1 MLSGHVRP
9 NWPHMQILRRTQDR
23 ATSKKGKRVVRPM
36 DVTDGR
42 AGQMTGLTGLRAIA
56 AVWVVSF
63 HYSVGPFSSLHA
75 QRAVPLI
82 GFGYFG
88 VDLFFMLSGFVIW
101 HVHSE
106 DFRRPTMP
114 AFRRFVLL
122 RMARLYPVYVATLL
136 ILAAIFILAPR
147 MGEPHFDPKNYTA
160 HEFGVDVL
168 MMQTWGLSKHLNWNY
183 PAWSVSAEWFCYFLF
198 PLAVVPLAML
208 KRAPTTVGIIFLV
221 AALAAI
227 YLFVFRRTFNQTLG
241 WMALTRALMEFLLGC
256 LLRRISDEPALARI
270 AWTPIFLTFVT
281 AAYAAIWLRAP
292 LAGFAPIL
300 VFPVLIL
307 AACRADN
314 LVGQVASWRPLVVM
328 GEASYSLYLAQAP
341 VQKAVRFLSSDVS
354 LHAPLVASA
363 IVLAY
368 AGALA
373 LATTTIYKLIELP
386 SRRRLRRLVQAY
398 A

>member
-1 MLSGHVRP
+1 MQMLLHA
-9 NWPHMQILRRTQDR
+9 QDR
-23 ATSKKGKRVVRPM
+23 TTLKNSRAVRAM
-36 DVTDGR
+36 DAFDGR
-42 AGQMTGLTGLRAIA
+42 AGQMTGLTGLRAVA

-75 QRAVPLI
+75 QRVIPVI

-101 HVHSE
+101 HVHSK
-106 DFRRPTMP
+106 DFHRPTMP

-122 RMARLYPVYVATLL
+122 RMARLYPVNVATLL
-136 ILAAIFILAPR
+136 ILAAIFILAPHI
-147 MGEPHFDPKNYTA
+147 GEPHFDAKHYTV
-160 HEFGVDVL
+160 HEFAVDVL
-168 MMQTWGLSKHLNWNY
+168 MMQTWGLSRHLNWNY
-183 PAWSVSAEWFCYFLF
+183 PAWLVSAEWFCYFLF
-198 PLAVVPLAML
+198 PLAVFPLATL
-208 KRAPTTVGIIFLV
+208 KRALTAIGIIFLIAV
-221 AALAAI
+221 LAAV
-227 YLFVFRRTFNQTLG
+227 YLFLFSHTFNQTIG
-241 WMALTRALMEFLLGC
+241 WMALTRAFLEFFIGC

-270 AWTPIFLTFVT
+270 AWTPILLALIT

-292 LAGFAPIL
+292 LAGFVPIL
-300 VFPVLIL
+300 VFPALIL

-314 LVGQVASWRPLVVM
+314 LVGQVVL

-341 VQKAVRFLSSDVS
+341 VQKAIRFLSSDVT

-386 SRRRLRRLVQAY
+386 SRKRLRRLVQSY
-398 A
+398 D